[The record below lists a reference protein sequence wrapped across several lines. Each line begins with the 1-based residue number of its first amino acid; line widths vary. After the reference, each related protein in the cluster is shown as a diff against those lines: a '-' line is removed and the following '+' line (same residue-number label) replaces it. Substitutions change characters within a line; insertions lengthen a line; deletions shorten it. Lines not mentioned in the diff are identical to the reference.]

1 MIKENIMKY
10 YDENKNEIT
19 KAEYQTLVFEKAFTA
34 DFIDKSIIWYDHNL
48 NLVAMKKPVLKA
60 KDI

>member
-1 MIKENIMKY
+1 MKY